1 MTRILGIAPDMW
13 ISSAAIVVDGELI
26 AAVPEER
33 FDRRKMSKAFPVK
46 AIEYCLSQAGC
57 TLGEIDEIVVPWNPG
72 VSVTS
77 ASSRYTNSLQW
88 RGDYLHAF
96 AGSLLNMQGSPVVNC
111 IEEIIH
117 HPDGQNRIKFINHH
131 AAHMASTFYLS
142 PFQESAILT
151 IDGRGEDETGTWA
164 RGSGNTIERLQM
176 TKWPHS
182 LGLLYSVITQF
193 LGFTPHTDEW
203 KVMALAAYGSP
214 DSPYYDKIKSLIH
227 IQDDG
232 QYEMDLTMF
241 TYYWFDKQPRFY
253 SDKLIALLGPERKKS
268 DPLDAR
274 HYDIACA
281 LQRVFEEVCVH
292 LLGHLHKITELAN
305 VCLAGGGIMNSVF
318 NGKIIRKTPFKNV
331 FIPPF
336 PDDSGVSI
344 GAALHGY
351 YDAVPYGPR
360 MRLEHNYLGPQYTSD
375 EVGKL
380 VTAFGLKA
388 RRVDEI
394 EHETAQ
400 LLVDGKLIGWFQG
413 RMEFGQRAL
422 GNRSII
428 ADPRHAETQNK
439 VNLAVKFREKFR
451 PFAPAILEERAA
463 EYFELDAGVSV
474 PFMERVYP
482 VKEDK
487 RAKIPAVVFVDGS
500 GRLQTVSAKTNP
512 RFHKLISAF
521 DQLTG
526 VPILLNTS
534 FNLNGEPVVC
544 SPTDAIRTFFSCG
557 LDALVVE
564 DWLILKQ

>member
-1 MTRILGIAPDMW
+1 MTKILGIAPDMW
-13 ISSAAIVVDGELI
+13 ISSAAIVVDGELL

-33 FDRRKMSKAFPVK
+33 FDRQKMSKAFP
-46 AIEYCLSQAGC
+46 ARSIEYCLAQAEC
-57 TLGEIDEIVVPWNPG
+57 TLDDLDAIVIPWNPG
-72 VSVTS
+72 TSVRS

-96 AGSLLNMQGSPVVNC
+96 AGSILNMQGSPVVDSM
-111 IEEIIH
+111 EEIIH
-117 HPDGQNRIKFINHH
+117 HPDGHSRLKFINHH

-164 RGSGNTIERLQM
+164 IGRGNAIERLQL

-182 LGLLYSVITQF
+182 LGLLYSTITQF
-193 LGFTPHTDEW
+193 LGFAPHTDEW
-203 KVMALAAYGSP
+203 KVMALAAYGSS
-214 DSPYYDKIKSLIH
+214 DTPYYDKIKSLI
-227 IQDDG
+227 QMQADG
-232 QYEMDLTMF
+232 QYELDLSMF

-253 SDKLIALLGPERKKS
+253 SDKLVDLLGPERQKG
-268 DPLDAR
+268 DFLEQR
-274 HYDIACA
+274 HNDIAAA
-281 LQRVFEEVCVH
+281 LQKVFEEVCAH
-292 LLGHLHKITELAN
+292 LLDHLHKETGLN
-305 VCLAGGGIMNSVF
+305 KLCLAGGAVMNSVF
-318 NGKIIRKTPFKNV
+318 NGKIIRETPFDDV

-351 YDAVPYGPR
+351 YDAEPQGPR
-360 MRLEHNYLGPQYTSD
+360 SCLEHSYLGPEFASD

-380 VTAFGLKA
+380 VTGFGLKA
-388 RRVDEI
+388 ERHDDI
-394 EHETAQ
+394 EATTAR
-400 LLVDGKLIGWFQG
+400 LLADGKLIGWFQG

-422 GNRSII
+422 GNRSIL
-428 ADPRHAETQNK
+428 ADPRNAETQNK

-451 PFAPAILEERAA
+451 PFAPAILEERA
-463 EYFELDAGVSV
+463 EDYFELDAGVSV

-482 VKEDK
+482 VKADK
-487 RAKIPAVVFVDGS
+487 RAEIPAVVFVDGS
-500 GRLQTVSAKTNP
+500 GRLQTVSTGTNP

-521 DQLTG
+521 EGLTG
-526 VPILLNTS
+526 VPVLLNTS
-534 FNLNGEPVVC
+534 FNLNGEPIVC

-557 LDALVVE
+557 LDALVIE